1 MNINDAIK
9 TFEGQGHKQYPP
21 SDVKKILAAVEELGF
36 SDFKITKLYI
46 TDLSNVLHIHPT
58 MIVSGRSFDGSVDRG
73 PEPYRAW
80 PHFVDLDGMHD
91 LGKSKKET
99 IGAIQCPDFHNPFPV
114 TSECECGWKP
124 AKN

>member
-58 MIVSGRSFDGSVDRG
+58 MIVSGRSFDG
-73 PEPYRAW
+73 
-80 PHFVDLDGMHD
+80 
-91 LGKSKKET
+91 
-99 IGAIQCPDFHNPFPV
+99 
-114 TSECECGWKP
+114 
-124 AKN
+124 